1 MGRLRLSMN
10 DMKELID
17 YASAASTAGVF
28 IQILPDAVL
37 VLTFLW
43 FVIRIYEWI
52 HFRILHG
59 KRNKYEKFL

>member
-1 MGRLRLSMN
+1 
-10 DMKELID
+10 MKELID